1 MKQSITL
8 ALFIFLSQILS
19 GQEKKEKKDYLLKLL
34 VL

>member
-19 GQEKKEKKDYLLKLL
+19 GQEKKRKKRTIS
-34 VL
+34 